1 MGSFRSSR
9 TQSGNFGPPP
19 GADEI
24 DGLFNVLAQLTAAK
38 DALNPPERIDTA
50 AQRGFVA
57 GFSGR
62 PLQRGPRKRLP
73 GRHLKALDRL
83 MGMLLQRTASRRQ
96 PQPVPEGVR
105 ST

>member
-1 MGSFRSSR
+1 MGSSRSSR
-9 TQSGNFGPPP
+9 TQSGNFGPPTDA
-19 GADEI
+19 GEI
-24 DGLFNVLAQLTAAK
+24 GGLFDVLAQLTAAK

-83 MGMLLQRTASRRQ
+83 MRMLLQRTASRRQ
-96 PQPVPEGVR
+96 PQPVPTAP
-105 ST
+105 SSS